1 MVAWQGY
8 GFSNLDQEKLKK
20 IQQTE
25 KEINQNTDQEV
36 ILLAF
41 SKEK

>member
-1 MVAWQGY
+1 MAWQGY
-8 GFSNLDQEKLKK
+8 SFSNLDQEKLKK
-20 IQQTE
+20 LQQTE
-25 KEINQNTDQEV
+25 SEINKNTNQEI

>member
-1 MVAWQGY
+1 MAWQGY
-8 GFSNLDQEKLKK
+8 SFSNLDQENLKK

-25 KEINQNTDQEV
+25 SEINKNTNQEI

-41 SKEK
+41 SKE